1 MAVIKAVSSKAGIGQ
16 ALDYVT
22 KEEKT
27 EDKLV
32 SGLHCEPDTVKD
44 EMQATKELW
53 GKTGGRT
60 YKHFVHSY
68 HEDEHITPE
77 QAHKNAVELA
87 KGTEAWKG
95 HEVLIATHIDRGHIH
110 THFIVNSVNYENGHK
125 LQWSKA
131 DLQNLKDR
139 CNEQSRQQGLHVPEK
154 GKTFSGE
161 EREET
166 VAWNKETYNLLKQA
180 EKGEVKS
187 YVQDTALA
195 VMDCRETATSR
206 EDFIDQMKAR
216 GYGVDWKDSHKY
228 ITFTDLE
235 RQSQGEKQCKV
246 RNNKLEKYYAVDF
259 GKESLE
265 HGFEINAR
273 REAERTA
280 TTERA
285 RQQLDRTAVAENSGA
300 DERARARQLLDRTA
314 VAEDSSSNKII
325 SAYGITIL
333 STVVGTVCGLSMTI
347 LMAYPLSR
355 RDLPGRNGLA
365 FYVFFTM
372 LFSGGLVPTYIMCT
386 RYIKVSNTIWA
397 LIIPSLV
404 VNAFY
409 VIMMRTYFSTNIPEA
424 VIEAARIDGAGEF
437 RILLTIVLPMSV
449 PMVATMTLLIGLS
462 YWNDWKNG
470 LYYLQQN
477 KSLYSIQVLL
487 NDMLRDVQALK
498 SGMDAAAAA
507 EITANMP
514 STGIKMAIAVVGVLP
529 VLIVYPFF
537 QKYFVKGIT
546 IGAVKG

>member
-1 MAVIKAVSSKAGIGQ
+1 MVEKNKGFQVGAHIVMIILSLCCIFLLLIVSSITDEQELIRNGYTLFPKA
-16 ALDYVT
+16 LS
-22 KEEKT
+22 
-27 EDKLV
+27 L
-32 SGLHCEPDTVKD
+32 
-44 EMQATKELW
+44 
-53 GKTGGRT
+53 
-60 YKHFVHSY
+60 
-68 HEDEHITPE
+68 
-77 QAHKNAVELA
+77 NAYQYMF
-87 KGTEAWKG
+87 K
-95 HEVLIATHIDRGHIH
+95 
-110 THFIVNSVNYENGHK
+110 
-125 LQWSKA
+125 
-131 DLQNLKDR
+131 
-139 CNEQSRQQGLHVPEK
+139 
-154 GKTFSGE
+154 
-161 EREET
+161 
-166 VAWNKETYNLLKQA
+166 
-180 EKGEVKS
+180 
-187 YVQDTALA
+187 
-195 VMDCRETATSR
+195 
-206 EDFIDQMKAR
+206 
-216 GYGVDWKDSHKY
+216 
-228 ITFTDLE
+228 
-235 RQSQGEKQCKV
+235 
-246 RNNKLEKYYAVDF
+246 
-259 GKESLE
+259 
-265 HGFEINAR
+265 
-273 REAERTA
+273 
-280 TTERA
+280 
-285 RQQLDRTAVAENSGA
+285 
-300 DERARARQLLDRTA
+300 
-314 VAEDSSSNKII
+314 SSNKII

-372 LFSGGLVPTYIMCT
+372 LFSGGLVPTYIMYT
-386 RYIKVSNTIWA
+386 RYIKVRNTIWA

-424 VIEAARIDGAGEF
+424 IIEAARIDGAGEF

>member
-1 MAVIKAVSSKAGIGQ
+1 MVEKNKGFQVGAHFVMIILSLCCIFPFLLLIVSSITDEQELIRNGYTLFPKA
-16 ALDYVT
+16 LS
-22 KEEKT
+22 
-27 EDKLV
+27 L
-32 SGLHCEPDTVKD
+32 
-44 EMQATKELW
+44 
-53 GKTGGRT
+53 
-60 YKHFVHSY
+60 
-68 HEDEHITPE
+68 
-77 QAHKNAVELA
+77 NAYQYMF
-87 KGTEAWKG
+87 K
-95 HEVLIATHIDRGHIH
+95 
-110 THFIVNSVNYENGHK
+110 
-125 LQWSKA
+125 
-131 DLQNLKDR
+131 
-139 CNEQSRQQGLHVPEK
+139 
-154 GKTFSGE
+154 
-161 EREET
+161 
-166 VAWNKETYNLLKQA
+166 
-180 EKGEVKS
+180 
-187 YVQDTALA
+187 
-195 VMDCRETATSR
+195 
-206 EDFIDQMKAR
+206 
-216 GYGVDWKDSHKY
+216 
-228 ITFTDLE
+228 
-235 RQSQGEKQCKV
+235 
-246 RNNKLEKYYAVDF
+246 
-259 GKESLE
+259 
-265 HGFEINAR
+265 
-273 REAERTA
+273 
-280 TTERA
+280 
-285 RQQLDRTAVAENSGA
+285 
-300 DERARARQLLDRTA
+300 
-314 VAEDSSSNKII
+314 SSNKII

-372 LFSGGLVPTYIMCT
+372 LFSGGLVPTYIMYT

-437 RILLTIVLPMSV
+437 RILLTIVLPMSI

>member
-1 MAVIKAVSSKAGIGQ
+1 MVEKNKGFQVGAHIVMIILSLCCIFPFLLLIVSSITDEQELIRNGYTLFPKA
-16 ALDYVT
+16 LS
-22 KEEKT
+22 
-27 EDKLV
+27 L
-32 SGLHCEPDTVKD
+32 
-44 EMQATKELW
+44 
-53 GKTGGRT
+53 
-60 YKHFVHSY
+60 
-68 HEDEHITPE
+68 
-77 QAHKNAVELA
+77 NAYQYMF
-87 KGTEAWKG
+87 K
-95 HEVLIATHIDRGHIH
+95 
-110 THFIVNSVNYENGHK
+110 
-125 LQWSKA
+125 
-131 DLQNLKDR
+131 
-139 CNEQSRQQGLHVPEK
+139 
-154 GKTFSGE
+154 
-161 EREET
+161 
-166 VAWNKETYNLLKQA
+166 
-180 EKGEVKS
+180 
-187 YVQDTALA
+187 
-195 VMDCRETATSR
+195 
-206 EDFIDQMKAR
+206 
-216 GYGVDWKDSHKY
+216 
-228 ITFTDLE
+228 
-235 RQSQGEKQCKV
+235 
-246 RNNKLEKYYAVDF
+246 
-259 GKESLE
+259 
-265 HGFEINAR
+265 
-273 REAERTA
+273 
-280 TTERA
+280 
-285 RQQLDRTAVAENSGA
+285 
-300 DERARARQLLDRTA
+300 
-314 VAEDSSSNKII
+314 SSNKII

-372 LFSGGLVPTYIMCT
+372 LFSGGLVPTYIMYT

-462 YWNDWKNG
+462 
-470 LYYLQQN
+470 YLQQN